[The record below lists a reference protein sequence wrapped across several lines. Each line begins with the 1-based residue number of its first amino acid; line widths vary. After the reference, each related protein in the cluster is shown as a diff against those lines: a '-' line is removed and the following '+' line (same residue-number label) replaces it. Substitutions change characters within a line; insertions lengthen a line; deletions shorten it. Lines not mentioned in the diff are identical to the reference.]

1 MYNVEGIFDY
11 RMCLWGLE
19 LVVELKCKKLALFG
33 GVENTLEHWVLVLA
47 GGDRRVIFQRLSP
60 AYKALVSIFI
70 SAVKR
75 SIGSTTGFHNHG
87 EGPY

>member
-19 LVVELKCKKLALFG
+19 VVVELKCKKLALFG

-47 GGDRRVIFQRLSP
+47 SGWWRPESH
-60 AYKALVSIFI
+60 I
-70 SAVKR
+70 SAAQPR
-75 SIGSTTGFHNHG
+75 I
-87 EGPY
+87 